1 MSAFSPR
8 SAGSA
13 PLVLCYHA
21 ISPRWSAGLS
31 VTPEAFERQ
40 VTNLVRD
47 GWSAV
52 TFAEAVRQPPST
64 KTMAITFDDAFAS
77 VKTYAQPVLSKL
89 GVNATVFA
97 PTDYVSR
104 QAPLAW
110 AGLDQWENGPD
121 TDELTP
127 MSWEDLAE
135 LASLGWEIGSHSR
148 THPRLTALG
157 DDALVR
163 ELEGSRDECAARIGG
178 PVTSI
183 AYPYGDV
190 DHRVAAHTEQA
201 GYQAGAALE
210 WPSARLSRYRYPRIG
225 VYRQDT
231 WPRFRLKIGR
241 WSRSPFAARFIARR
255 SANVHR
261 S

>member
-1 MSAFSPR
+1 MTASSPR
-8 SAGSA
+8 SAAST
-13 PLVLCYHA
+13 PLVICYHS

-47 GWSAV
+47 GWAAV
-52 TFAEAVRQPPST
+52 TFTEAVRQPPSG

-77 VKTYAQPVLSKL
+77 VKTYAQPVLSRL
-89 GVNATVFA
+89 GINATVFA
-97 PTDYVSR
+97 PTDYVTR
-104 QAPLAW
+104 QAHLAW

-121 TDELTP
+121 TEELAP
-127 MSWEDLAE
+127 MSWDDLGE
-135 LASLGWEIGSHSR
+135 LAALGWEIGSHSR
-148 THPRLTALG
+148 THPRLTTLG
-157 DDALVR
+157 DDALVT
-163 ELEGSRDECAARIGG
+163 ELQGSREECAAWIGG

-190 DHRVAAHTEQA
+190 DDRVASHTQQA

-210 WPSARLSRYRYPRIG
+210 WPSAQLNRYRYPRIG

-241 WSRSPFAARFIARR
+241 WSRSPLAARLMAWRT
-255 SANVHR
+255 ANAHR